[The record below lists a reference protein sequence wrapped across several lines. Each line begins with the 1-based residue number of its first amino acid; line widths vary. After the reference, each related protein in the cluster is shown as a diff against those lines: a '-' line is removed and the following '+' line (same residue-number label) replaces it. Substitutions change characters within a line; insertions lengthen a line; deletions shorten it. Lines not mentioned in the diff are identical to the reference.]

1 LDLNKG
7 GVKDN
12 FSFKAS
18 FKALNLNKRDVKD
31 DFSFKANSG
40 F

>member
-1 LDLNKG
+1 LDLDKG
-7 GVKDN
+7 GIKDD

-18 FKALNLNKRDVKD
+18 FKALDLNKGDVKD